1 MAAHYWPRGLD
12 ERRFPVEARLYRTE
26 PEVQVL
32 VHSQRPP
39 GTPLGQVVL
48 VHGLEG
54 SSQSGYMK
62 SMAQAV
68 LAAGFA
74 AHRVNM
80 RSCGGTE
87 ALCPTTY
94 HSGLTS
100 DVLFVLRQLARQGPA
115 PVFLVGYSLGGNVA
129 LKLAGELG
137 EEAPALLAGIC
148 AVSTPI
154 DLAGCARCLEAPVN
168 RIYEQR
174 FLRKL
179 KRRIRVKHR
188 YLPERYPLDGLD
200 GLKSIREFDER
211 FTAPGF
217 GFRNAAHY
225 YETQSASRFLSRIRI
240 PVLLLQARDDPVI
253 PFEVFEE
260 PALRENPHLEL
271 LAVEHGG
278 HLGFLSRRRPR
289 FWADWVIIEWIRERH
304 GTKRRPIPSL

>member
-1 MAAHYWPRGLD
+1 M
-12 ERRFPVEARLYRTE
+12 EARLYRTE
-26 PEVQVL
+26 PQVQVL
-32 VHSQRPP
+32 VHTQRPSP
-39 GTPLGQVVL
+39 APLWQVVL

-62 SMAQAV
+62 SMAQAALV
-68 LAAGFA
+68 AGFA
-74 AHRVNM
+74 AHRFNM

-94 HSGLTS
+94 HSGLTG
-100 DVLFVLRQLARQGPA
+100 DLLFVLRQLAQQGPA
-115 PVFLVGYSLGGNVA
+115 PIFLVGYSLGGNVA
-129 LKLAGELG
+129 LKLAGEQG
-137 EEAPALLAGIC
+137 EEAPALLAGVC

-188 YLPERYPLDGLD
+188 YLPERYPLDGLN
-200 GLKSIREFDER
+200 GLASIREFDER

-217 GFRNAAHY
+217 GFRDAAHY
-225 YETQSASRFLSRIRI
+225 YETQSAGRFLDRVRI
-240 PVLLLQARDDPVI
+240 PVLLIQARDDPVI
-253 PFEVFEE
+253 PFDIFEHPVF
-260 PALRENPHLEL
+260 RQNPHLQL
-271 LAVEHGG
+271 LAVERGG

-289 FWADWVIIEWIRERH
+289 FWADRVIIEWIGERH
-304 GTKRRPIPSL
+304 GTKGRPNPSL